1 MYSSFPPSQVSIY
14 YGQFKDSSCK
24 SFRLSCMK
32 NSVAL
37 VQLINTLNYSL
48 TQKPFCQ
55 APPLQQKP
63 WEELGN
69 KASKPFYF

>member
-1 MYSSFPPSQVSIY
+1 MYSSFSSPQVSIY

-48 TQKPFCQ
+48 MQKPFCQ
-55 APPLQQKP
+55 APPLQPKP
-63 WEELGN
+63 WEELG
-69 KASKPFYF
+69 KQSLQAFYF